1 MADYITNNTLVEAL
15 KRTSTATK
23 DYVDSNFQKSTD
35 ENLLTENKTI
45 VGAINEILEMIPD
58 DAMTE
63 KQVYNADTHYDFPSI
78 GSVNVIYK
86 AYTERK
92 TYQWNEEK
100 MIYETLD
107 EDDINADVS
116 DITLIDGGNADGTT

>member
-15 KRTSTATK
+15 KKTSTATK

-58 DAMTE
+58 DVMTE

-78 GSVNVIYK
+78 GFVNVIYK

>member
-23 DYVDSNFQKSTD
+23 DYVDSNFQKLTD

-58 DAMTE
+58 DVMTE

-116 DITLIDGGNADGTT
+116 DVTLIDGGNADGTT

>member
-15 KRTSTATK
+15 KKTSTATK

-58 DAMTE
+58 DVMTE

-116 DITLIDGGNADGTT
+116 DITLIDGGNADGAT

>member
-15 KRTSTATK
+15 KKTSTATK
-23 DYVDSNFQKSTD
+23 DYVDSNFQKLTD

-58 DAMTE
+58 DVMTE

-92 TYQWNEEK
+92 TDQGNEEK

-116 DITLIDGGNADGTT
+116 DITLIDGGNADGAT

>member
-1 MADYITNNTLVEAL
+1 MADCITNNTLVEAL
-15 KRTSTATK
+15 KKTSTTTK

-58 DAMTE
+58 DVMTE

>member
-15 KRTSTATK
+15 KKTSTATK

-58 DAMTE
+58 DVMTE

-92 TYQWNEEK
+92 TYQWNEKK

-116 DITLIDGGNADGTT
+116 DITLIDGGNADGAT

>member
-15 KRTSTATK
+15 KKTSTATK

>member
-15 KRTSTATK
+15 KKTSTATK

-58 DAMTE
+58 DVMTE

>member
-58 DAMTE
+58 DVMTE

-116 DITLIDGGNADGTT
+116 DVTLIDGGNADGTT